1 MMMDGNLNQS
11 MQDSLLSSLIL
22 QGQLLT
28 DLPNSLAF
36 QWKHSGNSA
45 LHATMDVSTAKV
57 LQTILSSTAVL
68 TVLRIKTAQPFR
80 HSLKS
85 SKLVTKRT
93 GILKMKINSTRDSL
107 LSSLMPKGQLLTD
120 LPNSLAFQRMHSGNS
135 ALHAIKEVSTAALL
149 HRILSSTA
157 VLTVPR
163 IQTAQPFR
171 HSLKGSKLAI
181 KWTGILKMKINL
193 TKDSL
198 LSLLMLKYQ
207 LVPDLPNLLAFQRM
221 HSGNSA
227 MHATTE
233 VLTATLL
240 YRILSS
246 TAVLMVP
253 RIKTAYSFRHSLKS
267 SKLATKRT
275 GILRMK
281 INSTKES
288 LLSLLMLKGQLLTDL
303 PNLLAFQRMHSWD
316 STLHAI
322 TVVLTAELL

>member
-45 LHATMDVSTAKV
+45 MHATMDVSIVKV

-68 TVLRIKTAQPFR
+68 TVPKIQTAQPFR

-85 SKLVTKRT
+85 SKLATKRT
-93 GILKMKINSTRDSL
+93 GILKMKINSTQDSL

-120 LPNSLAFQRMHSGNS
+120 LPNSLAYQRMHIGNS
-135 ALHAIKEVSTAALL
+135 AMHAIMEVSIATLL
-149 HRILSSTA
+149 YRILNSTA

-163 IQTAQPFR
+163 IKTAYSFR
-171 HSLKGSKLAI
+171 HSLKSSKLAT
-181 KWTGILKMKINL
+181 KRTGILKMKINL

-253 RIKTAYSFRHSLKS
+253 RIKTAYSLRHSLKS
-267 SKLATKRT
+267 LKLATKRT
-275 GILRMK
+275 GKLKMK
-281 INSTKES
+281 MNSTKDS

-303 PNLLAFQRMHSWD
+303 PNLLAFQRMHSWN